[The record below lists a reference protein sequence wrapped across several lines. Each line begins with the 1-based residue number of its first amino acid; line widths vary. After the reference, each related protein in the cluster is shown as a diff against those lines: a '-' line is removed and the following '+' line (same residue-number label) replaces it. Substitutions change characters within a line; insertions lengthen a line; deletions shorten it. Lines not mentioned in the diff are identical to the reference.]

1 VADIV
6 RRGATAE
13 TPFVAD
19 SSGDCLSA
27 SGESPWRTQTG
38 DERIAD
44 DAAARRQVSITPK
57 KIRASDGT
65 VLVREWHGTK
75 HQVTV
80 LERRILISRQAL
92 SFRVANRTNDH
103 RQSLVGSAVLRP
115 EVTQQGAKQ

>member
-1 VADIV
+1 MTRHA
-6 RRGATAE
+6 RGYGDPRTSSLAT
-13 TPFVAD
+13 
-19 SSGDCLSA
+19 L
-27 SGESPWRTQTG
+27 RLLM
-38 DERIAD
+38 RIAD